1 MNTLRLYRA
10 YLSIALRSELQYR
23 ASFVLSAL
31 GRFLIEMSG
40 FVGLRF
46 LFSSFETV
54 KGYAYED
61 VLLCFSVMQLS
72 FAMAGCLARGFSAF
86 SGTVR
91 RGDFDRILVR
101 PRGTIVQVL
110 GSQIEIG
117 QIGPILSALAIL
129 AVGLH
134 AHPAPMTPLRLVAL
148 LLMVAGGVALFTG
161 LFMVGA
167 AICFFSVEE
176 SSCLNV
182 LTYGAKEHGKYP
194 IDVYGEGLFRF
205 CTFAIP
211 YTLVQ
216 YYPLQVL
223 IGRSSRLIDAL
234 CPLGA
239 LVFLGL
245 CYAFWRFGVSR
256 YTSCGS

>member
-1 MNTLRLYRA
+1 MNTWKLYKA
-10 YLSIALRSELQYR
+10 YASVAMRVELEYR
-23 ASFVLSAL
+23 ASFLLSMM
-31 GRFLIEMSG
+31 GRFLIEMSC
-40 FVGLRF
+40 FIGLRF
-46 LFSSFETV
+46 LFSGFEAI

-61 VLLCFSVMQLS
+61 VLLCFAVMQLS
-72 FAMAGCLARGFSAF
+72 FALAEGIGRGFASF
-86 SGTVR
+86 SGAVR
-91 RGDFDRILVR
+91 RGEFDRMLVR

-110 GSQIEIG
+110 GSQIDMG
-117 QIGPILSALAIL
+117 QLGPVLSAAAIL
-129 AVGLH
+129 AIGLRV
-134 AHPAPMTPLRLVAL
+134 HPAPVTPLRLLAL
-148 LLMVAGGVALFTG
+148 VTMVAGGEILFFG

-176 SSCLNV
+176 SNSINV
-182 LTYGAKEHGKYP
+182 LTYGAKDHGKYP

-205 CTFAIP
+205 CTFVIP

-223 IGRSSRLIDAL
+223 IGRSDSLLLTL
-234 CPLGA
+234 CPLGTLA
-239 LVFLGL
+239 FLAV

>member
-1 MNTLRLYRA
+1 MNTLKLYRA
-10 YLSIALRSELQYR
+10 YASVAMRVELEYR
-23 ASFVLSAL
+23 ASFLLSVI
-31 GRFLIEMSG
+31 GRFLVEMSG
-40 FVGLRF
+40 FIGLRF
-46 LFSSFETV
+46 LFSSFEAI

-61 VLLCFSVMQLS
+61 VLLCFAVMQLS
-72 FAMAGCLARGFSAF
+72 FALAEGGGRGFASF
-86 SGTVR
+86 SGAVR
-91 RGDFDRILVR
+91 RGEFDRMLVR

-110 GSQIEIG
+110 GSQIDLG
-117 QIGPILSALAIL
+117 QMGPVFSASAIL
-129 AVGLH
+129 AVGLRV
-134 AHPAPMTPLRLVAL
+134 HPAPVTPLRLLTLAT
-148 LLMVAGGVALFTG
+148 MVAGGAILFIG

-167 AICFFSVEE
+167 AICFFSIEE
-176 SSCLNV
+176 SNSINV

-205 CTFAIP
+205 CTFVIP

-223 IGRSSRLIDAL
+223 IGRSDSLLLAL
-234 CPLGA
+234 CPLGTLA
-239 LVFLGL
+239 FLAV